1 MKKKTLLRMI
11 VLAVTMVLL
20 PSNAK
25 PYTQLADGVYQDGTS
40 LFIGSDVTTLPDLQV
55 NPSAIYCYALLPP
68 ACASNTF
75 TGYGATLHVPSSS
88 MVSYFSAQY
97 WNSFGN
103 LIADAV
109 EVQSVKITNS
119 PDTLIIGQTMSL
131 SATILPSDATPNV
144 ASWSSTNTAVAT
156 VSGGNVKAVGVG
168 ECDIEA
174 FCGGKIG
181 VRHVTVMPEK
191 VTVTLN
197 RHKVQLMPNRM
208 IDINV
213 SCSPAA
219 TALSVASSDMSVAVP
234 RIVNGSVQVLAVG
247 EGSAT
252 ITVGPANGW
261 GASDECEVTVY
272 TQIGDVNRDGSVTI
286 GDVTALIN
294 YLLSG
299 DERSVNTYNADTN
312 RDGKSSIGDVTTLIN
327 YLLSGSWSWDEVLQ
341 KENFTVNGVSFAMI
355 PVEGGTFTM
364 GATREQESQAL
375 DCEKPV
381 HEVTLS
387 NYYIAQTEVTQEL
400 WTAVMG
406 NNPSKITGASNLPVE
421 RVSWFDCQEFILKLN
436 RLTGKSFRLP
446 TEAEWEYAARGGNKS
461 KGYIYSGGNNVRN
474 VAWFAENDDNTTHPV
489 MTKAPNE
496 LGIYDMSGNV
506 WEWCVDWYGDYNQDT
521 QINPIGPFDGSYRI
535 SRGGSWM
542 NDNSYC
548 RVSYRRILTQDNID
562 GVRGMRLA
570 LDEDLSPKFRL
581 SEPVIT
587 LKVGEQLPVEILN
600 GRGTYTVTEN
610 KKFTSCAVNG
620 NKLMVTGT
628 KVGTTTIHLTD
639 AFTGETAV
647 VTVIVSHPDQ
657 EFEVNGVSFKMIAV
671 QGGTFT
677 MGANNDD
684 MEARE
689 NERPAHLVTVPDYS
703 IGMTEVTQALW
714 KAVMG
719 NNPSSFIGDLILPVE
734 NVSWNDCQNFIAKL
748 NELTGKT
755 FRLPTEAEWEYAARG
770 GYKSSGCKYAGSNDI
785 HNVAWYEND
794 ADNMTHPVAL
804 KAPNELG
811 LYDMSGNVW
820 EWCQDRYNENYYSIS
835 PLTNPMGPNNGSNRV
850 LRGGSWYNGPVCSR
864 VTFRSN
870 TSPSNTLTRIGLRLA
885 L

>member
-1 MKKKTLLRMI
+1 MKQKTFFRMI

-25 PYTQLADGVYQDGTS
+25 PYTQLADGVYQDGSS

-55 NPSAIYCYALLPP
+55 NPGAIYCYALVPP
-68 ACASNTF
+68 ACVSNTF
-75 TGYGATLHVPSSS
+75 SGYGATLHVPSSS

-174 FCGGKIG
+174 FCGGKIS
-181 VRHVTVMPEK
+181 VRHLTVMPEK

-213 SCSPAA
+213 TCSPAA

-261 GASDECEVTVY
+261 GASDECAVTVY
-272 TQIGDVNRDGSVTI
+272 TRIGDVNRDGSVTI

-299 DERSVNTYNADTN
+299 DESSINTYNADTN

-355 PVEGGTFTM
+355 PVEGGTFMM

-570 LDEDLSPKFRL
+570 LDEDSSPKFRL

-587 LKVGEQLPVEILN
+587 LKVGEELPVEILN

-610 KKFTSCAVNG
+610 KEFTSCAVNG

-647 VTVIVSHPDQ
+647 VTAIVSLPDQ

-719 NNPSSFIGDLILPVE
+719 NNPSSFTGDLILPVE

-770 GYKSSGCKYAGSNDI
+770 GYKSSECKYAGSNDI

-811 LYDMSGNVW
+811 LYDMSGNTI
-820 EWCQDRYNENYYSIS
+820 NA
-835 PLTNPMGPNNGSNRV
+835 
-850 LRGGSWYNGPVCSR
+850 
-864 VTFRSN
+864 F
-870 TSPSNTLTRIGLRLA
+870 
-885 L
+885 